1 VGNKRGVKE
10 IAGGICCVAGVKAAA
25 VRDAKYGVVL
35 IDFAKQCNAVALF
48 TSNAFKAAP
57 VLVTQRNVRNGVR
70 AIVANSGNANCAT
83 GGTGLRDAER
93 MAEKAAAALGADK
106 ANIAVAS
113 TGIIGKYMNMELVE
127 QLLAQCVPKLANAAE
142 ASDDA
147 AKALMTTDTKMKSI
161 AVESALRTGEAFRIG
176 AIEKG
181 AGMICPNLATM
192 LCFIVTDAPMT
203 RDALDAALRRASR
216 FFNAIAVDNDMSTND
231 TLLLV
236 STGEAKYARDARFQ
250 KALDYA
256 CERMA
261 RKIVEDGEGA
271 TKFITVEITG
281 AKNDKDAKAA
291 ARAVATSMLV
301 KSAMFGNNPNWGRV
315 AAAIGRSGAR
325 FDEKN
330 VRIWISAAGQ
340 EALAFAGTA
349 QQFDHA
355 EMNKKMSGS
364 REITIRVDLGAGK
377 RKYTACASDL
387 SFDYVKVNAEYN

>member
-1 VGNKRGVKE
+1 MKE
-10 IAGGICCVAGVKAAA
+10 ISGGICCVADVKVAA

-35 IDFAKQCNAVALF
+35 IDFAKTCNAAAVF
-48 TSNAFKAAP
+48 TSNNFKAAP
-57 VLVTQRNVRNGVR
+57 VLVAQRNVRNGVR
-70 AIVANSGNANCAT
+70 AIAANSGNANCAT
-83 GGTGLRDAER
+83 GETGLRDAER

-106 ANIAVAS
+106 ANVAVAS

-127 QLLAQCVPKLANAAE
+127 QLLAQCAQKLANGAE

-147 AKALMTTDTKMKSI
+147 AKALMTTDTRMKSI
-161 AVESALRTGEAFRIG
+161 AVEGALRTGEAFRIG

-192 LCFIVTDAPMT
+192 LCFVVTDAPMT
-203 RDALDAALRRASR
+203 REGLETALRKSAR

-236 STGEAKYARDARFQ
+236 TTGEPKYARDARFQ
-250 KALDYA
+250 KALDYV

-271 TKFITVEITG
+271 TKFITIEITG

-291 ARAVATSMLV
+291 AKAVATSMLV

-315 AAAIGRSGAR
+315 AAAVGRSGAR

-330 VRIWISAAGQ
+330 ARIWISAAGQ

-349 QQFDHA
+349 QAFDHA
-355 EMNKKMSGS
+355 EMNKKMSES

-377 RKYTACASDL
+377 RKYTAYASDL